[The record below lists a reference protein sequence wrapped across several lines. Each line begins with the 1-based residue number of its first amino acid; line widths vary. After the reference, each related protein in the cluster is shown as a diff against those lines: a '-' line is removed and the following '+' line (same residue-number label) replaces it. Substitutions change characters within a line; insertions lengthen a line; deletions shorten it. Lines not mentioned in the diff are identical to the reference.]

1 MNAPTIYRYCPHAC
15 IDAAVR
21 LGWHVVGLCPGHHAA
36 YSFLVVW
43 LCDCRAPMWL
53 SGDCA

>member
-1 MNAPTIYRYCPHAC
+1 MNAPTIYRYCPHAY
-15 IDAAVR
+15 IDAAVC

-43 LCDCRAPMWL
+43 LCDCRAPMW
-53 SGDCA
+53 SVE